1 MRFGIALALL
11 IGGCAGTARP
21 VGPMTAIYVPPVRLG
36 GAGSM
41 MFLPAA
47 PPPIDALP
55 DARLLRGGMAVREGT
70 RVLASDGACR
80 ALLDRIGRDA
90 DQRYGGGSG
99 VWTLRHGDG
108 VTLAVTGRG
117 PPTRTVR
124 YTCEGARLVREN
136 GTLPTP
142 DVRPDDVPLPPI
154 RTTPVER

>member
-1 MRFGIALALL
+1 MRFGIALVLL
-11 IGGCAGTARP
+11 TTGCAGATQP
-21 VGPMTAIYVPPVRLG
+21 GGTMTAIYVPPVRLG
-36 GAGSM
+36 GTGSM

-55 DARLLRGGMAVREGT
+55 DARLLRRGVAVREGAI
-70 RVLASDGACR
+70 VLASEAACR
-80 ALLDRIGRDA
+80 ERLDRIGRDA

-99 VWTLRHGDG
+99 VWTLRHGDD
-108 VTLAVTGRG
+108 VTLAVTGG

-124 YTCEGARLVREN
+124 YTCDGARLLREN

-154 RTTPVER
+154 RTAPVER